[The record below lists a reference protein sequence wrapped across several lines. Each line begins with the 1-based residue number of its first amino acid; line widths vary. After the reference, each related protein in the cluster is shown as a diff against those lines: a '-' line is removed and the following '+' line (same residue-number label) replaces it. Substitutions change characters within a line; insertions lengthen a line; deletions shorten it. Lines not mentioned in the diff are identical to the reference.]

1 MYILS
6 ALSFS
11 HTYTFTL
18 HFALNQQQFYFQMPH
33 FFSHIHTHKFKY
45 MRDFLCL
52 YATLHPFHLFTQ
64 CLHFIFRSYPSGSI
78 FFCSLSF
85 FHSFAYI
92 TMNVI
97 QRLSVCVWFQLRTA
111 YRFKIFFFGNS
122 FFFSLKDMIYV
133 IFKAWSIPI

>member
-1 MYILS
+1 MNVYTIVSHLYVYFKCSFILAYIYI
-6 ALSFS
+6 
-11 HTYTFTL
+11 HFTL
-18 HFALNQQQFYFQMPH
+18 CLKSTAILFPNASLLLAHA
-33 FFSHIHTHKFKY
+33 HTHKLKY

-97 QRLSVCVWFQLRTA
+97 QRLSVCVCDSNCEQHIVLKYFSLEIR
-111 YRFKIFFFGNS
+111 
-122 FFFSLKDMIYV
+122 FFSLSKI
-133 IFKAWSIPI
+133 